1 MSLMENED
9 QLELEK
15 NQSVMNNVFFICDM
29 CVVST
34 LLKSFFDLKKQII
47 WFKHGQE
54 ALIMT

>member
-1 MSLMENED
+1 MENED